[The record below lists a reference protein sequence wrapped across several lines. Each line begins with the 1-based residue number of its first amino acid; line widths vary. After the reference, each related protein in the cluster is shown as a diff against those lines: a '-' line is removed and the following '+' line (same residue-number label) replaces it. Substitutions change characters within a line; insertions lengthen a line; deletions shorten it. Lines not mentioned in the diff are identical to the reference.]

1 MDHIWANRTQLFADY
16 LVAPDKIQYCRSIPW
31 IGDITCYHLAKNF
44 GAQVAKPDVHLVRV
58 ADRHAT
64 NAQDL
69 CERISAA
76 SGYKINT
83 VDLILWRACAVGI
96 LDGRTCQ
103 LIERAPPAPVPEI
116 GRAPCRESECANV

>member
-1 MDHIWANRTQLFADY
+1 MCVLPPSTTLTYTLFTYTTPLRSTFCGHKGKSSAMYHIWANRTQRFSDY
-16 LVAPDKIQYCRSIPW
+16 LAAPDKIQYCRSIPW
-31 IGDITCYHLAKNF
+31 SGDITCYHLAKNF

-76 SGYKINT
+76 S
-83 VDLILWRACAVGI
+83 
-96 LDGRTCQ
+96 
-103 LIERAPPAPVPEI
+103 EI
-116 GRAPCRESECANV
+116 GRAHV